1 MNFYGVKAIYMFEL
15 SRFLRTLLGS
25 LATPVISTSLYF
37 IVFLIKGINIC
48 NYENTLYLYALRAR
62 HSLDRKS
69 KRYFS

>member
-37 IVFLIKGINIC
+37 IVFGSAIGSHMTQINGVHFAAFIRPLSKLI
-48 NYENTLYLYALRAR
+48 
-62 HSLDRKS
+62 
-69 KRYFS
+69 